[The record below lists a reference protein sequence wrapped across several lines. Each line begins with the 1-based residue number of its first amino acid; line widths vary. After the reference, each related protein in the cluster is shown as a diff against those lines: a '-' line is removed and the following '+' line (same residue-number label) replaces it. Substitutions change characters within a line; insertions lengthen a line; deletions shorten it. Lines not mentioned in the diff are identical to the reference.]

1 MIKKI
6 VNNEF
11 SEVKESKIALVD
23 FSATWCNPC
32 KMLEPV
38 LEEIS
43 EEMGDKVAFFNADT
57 DANMQ
62 LSMEYKIQSIPAL
75 IVFKDGEPVESMV
88 GFRPKE
94 SIVQFIEKHL

>member
-38 LEEIS
+38 LAEIS

>member
-11 SEVKESKIALVD
+11 SEVKESKIAVVD